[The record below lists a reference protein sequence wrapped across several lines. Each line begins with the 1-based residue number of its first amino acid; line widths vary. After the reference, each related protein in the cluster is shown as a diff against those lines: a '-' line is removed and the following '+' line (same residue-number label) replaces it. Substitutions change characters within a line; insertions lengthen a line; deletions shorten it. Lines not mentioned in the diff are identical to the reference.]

1 MPEGGS
7 LRTYIVVGRCRASAF
22 IDENEDLTFTYKYG
36 SNEPAQ
42 ISFRTRF
49 LEKGFE
55 VKVPEEFW
63 IEATGT
69 NNTLISAAETLANG
83 AKDIANII
91 ALTTNASIGPI
102 EVELAYDATP
112 GVNER
117 EYFQSF
123 MPDKTINNVP
133 GRKINCEITAA
144 LVGLIGQ
151 HPDKD
156 KIMRA
161 VSQYSIALENWFM
174 GSELPCVSHLYMGM
188 EALKGITLKHH
199 LSQTG
204 VAKKQLAEQ
213 WGFHVGG
220 RETIDQ
226 YLDHEVRKR
235 ILFQNDTETHRK
247 AKKASDDLEH
257 GFTNFGALRPIAKE
271 AIVST
276 AKYLRTAILDLA
288 GVDEDRKRIILT
300 KPYDTPRGPSKIVKY
315 IWGLTPTAFW
325 LAIRRLCPHIR
336 DCSYKGKRC
345 VDVGTLQQCR
355 DAFDQAIG
363 RSNHIWDAPEVDIDV
378 PLVHVPMHTSKLIEL
393 EEYDNFDQFK
403 SEGQSKEG
411 EATSASS

>member
-1 MPEGGS
+1 MPEVSS

-22 IDENEDLTFTYKYG
+22 IDENEALAFTYKYG

-42 ISFRTRF
+42 ISFKTRF

-69 NNTLISAAETLANG
+69 NNNLTSAAETLANG

-91 ALTTNASIGPI
+91 ALSTNASIGRV

-112 GVNER
+112 GVHER

-133 GRKINCEITAA
+133 GRKVNSEITAA

-188 EALKGITLKHH
+188 EALKGITSVNV
-199 LSQTG
+199 LS
-204 VAKKQLAEQ
+204 
-213 WGFHVGG
+213 
-220 RETIDQ
+220 I
-226 YLDHEVRKR
+226 
-235 ILFQNDTETHRK
+235 
-247 AKKASDDLEH
+247 
-257 GFTNFGALRPIAKE
+257 
-271 AIVST
+271 
-276 AKYLRTAILDLA
+276 
-288 GVDEDRKRIILT
+288 
-300 KPYDTPRGPSKIVKY
+300 
-315 IWGLTPTAFW
+315 
-325 LAIRRLCPHIR
+325 
-336 DCSYKGKRC
+336 
-345 VDVGTLQQCR
+345 
-355 DAFDQAIG
+355 
-363 RSNHIWDAPEVDIDV
+363 
-378 PLVHVPMHTSKLIEL
+378 
-393 EEYDNFDQFK
+393 
-403 SEGQSKEG
+403 
-411 EATSASS
+411 